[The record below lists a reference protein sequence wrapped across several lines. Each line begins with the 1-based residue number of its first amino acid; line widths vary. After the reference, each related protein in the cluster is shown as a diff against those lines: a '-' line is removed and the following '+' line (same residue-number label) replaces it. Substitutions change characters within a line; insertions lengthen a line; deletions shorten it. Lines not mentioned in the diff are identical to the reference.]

1 MRRKAHE
8 ACNYIYFPGTHP
20 SPGAVVHFRFIYP
33 LKHSTTLSVRA
44 TGSTKFHLNGKIFAR
59 IESSHSDR
67 HLTLSDTDTQPHN
80 TLNAIVTPLLGA
92 AMLCLSPQWV
102 TSQVKA
108 ECSHDGRIWVPA
120 VATPIFKAPEFQEH
134 AVYPIAYD
142 NHTADFGSNILGI
155 PEFTVSGKGTIQL
168 FPGES
173 LLEAQNANPHHC
185 EQATPVFN
193 VSGTRTIE
201 GPELAL
207 QFLRIQASPSVK
219 IKNLH
224 LKVTQPHLPYT
235 NIYESSDPLLNQI
248 WAHSAYTL
256 KICTRELLVDGIKR
270 DRLPWS
276 GDVYIATLSDGC
288 VFNDHTIAKRTALA
302 IAGNPH
308 PGGDHVNGI
317 SDYTFWWLLSVDEL
331 YNLTHDKDFLR
342 QAWPCALK
350 MIDFLQSL
358 ENKQGFIEKRPID
371 WLFLDWAPLEKNGV
385 CGPLQMI
392 YVMALDAA
400 SRLAL
405 ESENLD
411 LSTQF
416 LDKTQTLRAKI
427 REHFWNSA
435 RQTFVDA
442 LIDGK
447 QSDAANPH
455 AAVFAVLSGVASPA
469 QRKICA
475 KRLADPQSHTGIGT
489 PYMRFFLGLALA
501 RLNEKQAMVD
511 MIKSYWGGMLAQGA
525 TTFWEAYDPANS
537 GHQHYAFY
545 GRPFGKS
552 LCHAW
557 AAGPVYLLSK
567 ALNNHSQS
575 ICQS

>member
-1 MRRKAHE
+1 MVTPPPPAPLRNTLEFLQAIDPLFTLPPRWPRPASIDNICFSHPLDRERELLSNMRRKAHE

-207 QFLRIQASPSVK
+207 QIGR
-219 IKNLH
+219 
-224 LKVTQPHLPYT
+224 
-235 NIYESSDPLLNQI
+235 
-248 WAHSAYTL
+248 AH
-256 KICTRELLVDGIKR
+256 V
-270 DRLPWS
+270 
-276 GDVYIATLSDGC
+276 
-288 VFNDHTIAKRTALA
+288 
-302 IAGNPH
+302 
-308 PGGDHVNGI
+308 
-317 SDYTFWWLLSVDEL
+317 
-331 YNLTHDKDFLR
+331 
-342 QAWPCALK
+342 
-350 MIDFLQSL
+350 
-358 ENKQGFIEKRPID
+358 
-371 WLFLDWAPLEKNGV
+371 
-385 CGPLQMI
+385 
-392 YVMALDAA
+392 
-400 SRLAL
+400 
-405 ESENLD
+405 
-411 LSTQF
+411 
-416 LDKTQTLRAKI
+416 
-427 REHFWNSA
+427 
-435 RQTFVDA
+435 
-442 LIDGK
+442 
-447 QSDAANPH
+447 
-455 AAVFAVLSGVASPA
+455 
-469 QRKICA
+469 
-475 KRLADPQSHTGIGT
+475 
-489 PYMRFFLGLALA
+489 
-501 RLNEKQAMVD
+501 
-511 MIKSYWGGMLAQGA
+511 
-525 TTFWEAYDPANS
+525 
-537 GHQHYAFY
+537 
-545 GRPFGKS
+545 
-552 LCHAW
+552 
-557 AAGPVYLLSK
+557 
-567 ALNNHSQS
+567 
-575 ICQS
+575 